1 MGMSMLNEE
10 EINSLF
16 RDTLASD
23 RCQTTID
30 SFNWSTVGKSLKSVK
45 LKDLVSLEVKESK
58 YENEMFNMFDAE
70 TFQQLTNDEKENFLF
85 KHTVQVLCS
94 VLTIT
99 DTSVLTPE
107 LQIGE
112 LGIESFAAMSF
123 VNKLFDLTGCRVQIQ
138 MHDIVLF
145 VRDDM
150 DQSKQENAHVDLILE
165 PDVKLTFIESA
176 ILLDYARSRSKANFV
191 KVVDFAVELNE

>member
-1 MGMSMLNEE
+1 MSDDY
-10 EINSLF
+10 F
-16 RDTLASD
+16 
-23 RCQTTID
+23 

-45 LKDLVSLEVKESK
+45 LKDLMPLEVKESK
-58 YENEMFNMFDAE
+58 YENEMFNMFDTE
-70 TFQQLTNDEKENFLF
+70 TFQQLTNDEKENVLF

-99 DTSVLTPE
+99 DTAVLTPE

-123 VNKLFDLTGCRVQIQ
+123 VNKLFDLTGCRVPIQ
-138 MHDIVLF
+138 MMLSNKQTLHDIVLF

-165 PDVKLTFIESA
+165 PDAKLTFIESA
-176 ILLDYARSRSKANFV
+176 IPLDYARSRSKANFV
-191 KVVDFAVELNE
+191 MDVDFAVELNE